1 MCIIRKRIAA
11 FRTCSINNISSLL
24 PDEGMINFDFPGECL
39 QAVKETDM
47 RRINHYLLRCL
58 MAASV
63 SGVMFAVTLF

>member
-1 MCIIRKRIAA
+1 
-11 FRTCSINNISSLL
+11 
-24 PDEGMINFDFPGECL
+24 MINFDFPGECL